1 MLLIMEINLKFGIK
15 KKKKQVFKLNSSMTL
30 LKRSCLFATGHEDG
44 YVKIWNLEIGS
55 YITLESKYILK

>member
-1 MLLIMEINLKFGIK
+1 
-15 KKKKQVFKLNSSMTL
+15 MTL

-55 YITLESKYILK
+55 YIALETK

>member
-1 MLLIMEINLKFGIK
+1 
-15 KKKKQVFKLNSSMTL
+15 MTL